1 MKSKD
6 IDQSPLEYFIGSRL
20 VLMNVLEGNRV
31 LFKISTFEFQQ
42 RYLLIL
48 IVLALAFT
56 TAFIM
61 RSYPLKYGFYLHE
74 YDPYFNYRATKY
86 LIDNG
91 LDAYWQWH
99 DTMSWYPEGRD
110 IPSTSQAG
118 LHLVTAF
125 LYNAFGRGTSLL
137 DFTII
142 LPVILSSLITIVMYA
157 VVRTISGST
166 STGLFAA
173 LLLAFSPSIVQRGSL
188 GWFKS
193 EPLGLL
199 LGLLAVYL
207 FLSAIKHREIKY
219 LVPKAVF
226 GGLLLGLANASWG
239 GVQYFS
245 IPISL
250 FFFVL
255 PFLKKDTYLPMYAAV
270 LFVGFTIVSAAVFP
284 RIGISFIFGLSG
296 IALIGGALFLI
307 FSNVLKRFIRS
318 KTETRNTLFLL
329 IVFIVVAIAVIFG
342 GLYHTPYR
350 KYLDA
355 INPFFSYVQIIE
367 LVAEQN
373 PPTIRDYFTNFSTLL
388 IFSGIGS
395 WMALKRR
402 REATFIFALIVAI
415 TGIYVSTGFVRLL
428 VFAAVGIIIVAAIG
442 LQWITRLVLEM
453 SEQPPSISTQ
463 TAATKSI
470 KLNQKRFEID
480 KRVVKSA
487 YALFIIFLL
496 FFPIVYPTDTNWR
509 TLADIPPP
517 IINGGTNYVIKTN
530 DWLNALNW
538 ISNNTPKD
546 AIIAA
551 WWDYGYWITT
561 LANRTTL
568 ADNATTNKTRIA
580 TIAKMFMEN
589 PEEGV
594 KVAHTL
600 KADYILT
607 YFVAQIVSVNNTSYY
622 ILGGGGDE
630 SIIYGFARLAS
641 FDESKYLEDDGFT
654 PKPIFWNG
662 TLVGKLLPFILKGYT
677 LSEDEQ
683 LPIANVTNDNIFHKY
698 KPEAVALYSIDVKY
712 PINSTYNREPLSLVY
727 SSDSFTENNQ
737 GIISAV
743 LIYKVNNSAH

>member
-1 MKSKD
+1 M
-6 IDQSPLEYFIGSRL
+6 DQYLLEYFIGSRL

-31 LFKISTFEFQQ
+31 LFKIATFEFQE

-61 RSYPLKYGFYLHE
+61 RSYPSKYGFYLHE

-91 LDAYWQWH
+91 FDAYWQWH

-110 IPSTSQAG
+110 IPSTSQSG
-118 LHLVTAF
+118 LHIVAAF
-125 LYNAFGRGTSLL
+125 LYNTFGRGTSLL

-142 LPVILSSLITIVMYA
+142 LPVILSSLTTIVIYA

-166 STGLFAA
+166 SSGLFAA
-173 LLLAFSPSIVQRGSL
+173 LLFAFSPPLVQRGSL

-207 FLSAIKHREIKY
+207 LLSAIKHREIKY
-219 LVPKAVF
+219 LIPKALI
-226 GGLLLGLANASWG
+226 GGLLFGFANASWG
-239 GVQYFS
+239 GALYFS
-245 IPISL
+245 IPIFL
-250 FFFVL
+250 FFFLL
-255 PFLKKDTYLPMYAAV
+255 PFIRKDTHLPMYAAL
-270 LFVGFTIVSAAVFP
+270 LFVGFAIATTAVFP
-284 RIGISFIFGLSG
+284 RLGTSFIFGLSG
-296 IALIGGALFLI
+296 IALIGGTLFLV
-307 FSNVLKRFIRS
+307 FSNILKKKFIRS
-318 KTETRNTLFLL
+318 KTETRNTLYLL
-329 IVFIVVAIAVIFG
+329 IVFIAVAIAVIFS

-355 INPFFSYVQIIE
+355 INPFFSYVRITE

-373 PPTIRDYFTNFSTLL
+373 PPTLRDYFANFSTLL

-395 WMALKRR
+395 WIALKRR

-428 VFAAVGIIIVAAIG
+428 VFAAVGIIIVSAIG
-442 LQWITRLVLEM
+442 LQWVTRLVLEM
-453 SEQPPSISTQ
+453 TKQSPSIRTK
-463 TAATKSI
+463 TAATRSI
-470 KLNQKRFEID
+470 KLNQKGFELD
-480 KRVVKSA
+480 KRIIKSA
-487 YALFIIFLL
+487 YAVFIIFLL
-496 FFPIVYPTDTNWR
+496 LFPMVYPTDTNWR

-517 IINGGTNYVIKTN
+517 IINGDTTYAIKTN

-589 PEEGV
+589 QEEGI
-594 KVAHTL
+594 KIAHTL

-607 YFVAQIVSVNNTSYY
+607 YFVAQTVSVSNTSYY
-622 ILGGGGDE
+622 ILGEGGDE
-630 SIIYGFARLAS
+630 SKVYAFARLAK
-641 FDESKYLEDDGFT
+641 FDENKYLEDDRFT
-654 PKPIFWNG
+654 PKTVFWNS
-662 TLVGKLLPFILKGYT
+662 TLVGRLLPLILKGYT
-677 LSEDEQ
+677 LSEDIQ
-683 LPIANVTNDNIFHKY
+683 LPIANVTNNNNIFHKY

-712 PINSTYNREPLSLVY
+712 PINSTDNREPLSLVY
-727 SSDSFTENNQ
+727 SSGSFTENNQ

-743 LIYKVNNSAH
+743 LIYKVNNPAH